1 MIHNSYEKEFITL
14 KRIGEGNF
22 TYVDLVISK
31 STNSPYAVKRSKQ
44 AMTKHSERYSNCLDS
59 IYRRRLLR
67 EIRMF
72 EEVHDCP
79 NLLQYYK
86 SWQEDCLLI
95 VKL

>member
-14 KRIGEGNF
+14 KHIGEGNF
-22 TYVDLVISK
+22 TFVDLVISK

-44 AMTKHSERYSNCLDS
+44 PMTKHSERYSRRLDLIS
-59 IYRRRLLR
+59 RRRLLR

-72 EEVHDCP
+72 EEVRECP

-86 SWQEDCLLI
+86 SWQEDCLS
-95 VKL
+95 VKNE